1 MLKIIQLKLQM
12 QHYFFKTIYHYK
24 KIFMKKNYIL
34 LSVFF
39 IATIGNAQFKSGE
52 KLLSGNFNIAS
63 NINGYLS
70 NIQSTDYTSMSIGTN
85 ISIARVKS
93 ENKIEGIKFV
103 YSYNSQ
109 KNNDQLFNS
118 NSNGY
123 SINYFIQNIKELKNG
138 CFLFLEY
145 GTGLSYGQSKS
156 NQQNPPNTNVIA
168 TYKGIGVGGNAYAN
182 IGAGYRI
189 NKRLVC
195 DITYGN
201 IAYLGYNH
209 SEQSTNN
216 NNKSKQNSWQISSSL
231 SQISL
236 GGLGFGLRWIF

>member
-1 MLKIIQLKLQM
+1 MHHSFLKIHLYQ
-12 QHYFFKTIYHYK
+12 
-24 KIFMKKNYIL
+24 KIFMQKFYIL
-34 LSVFF
+34 FSVFF
-39 IATIGNAQFKSGE
+39 IATISNAQFKSGE
-52 KLLSGNFNIAS
+52 KLLSGSFNIAS
-63 NINGYLS
+63 NNNGYLS
-70 NIQSTDYTSMSIGTN
+70 NIYSADYTSMSIGTN

-93 ENKIEGIKFV
+93 ENKIEGIKFG

-118 NSNGY
+118 KSTGY
-123 SINYFIQNIKELKNG
+123 SINYFIQNIKKLKND

-145 GTGLSYGQSKS
+145 GSGISYGQSKS
-156 NQQNPPNTNVIA
+156 NQQDPNTNVIA
-168 TYKGIGVGGNAYAN
+168 TYRGIGVGGNAYAN

-216 NNKSKQNSWQISSSL
+216 NNKSKQDSWQISSSL
-231 SQISL
+231 SQVSL